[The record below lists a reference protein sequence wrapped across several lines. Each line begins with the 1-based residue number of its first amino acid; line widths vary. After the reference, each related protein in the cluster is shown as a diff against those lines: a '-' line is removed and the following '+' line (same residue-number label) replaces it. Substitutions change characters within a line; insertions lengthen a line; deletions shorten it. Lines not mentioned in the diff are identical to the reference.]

1 MTRLPNLTK
10 RDEVPEEL
18 LDAYDRVAEARQ
30 GVVSGPYG
38 VLLHSPELAHRTAV
52 LGEYTR
58 WNSVLTSRQ
67 TETAVLAT
75 ARELDA
81 NVMWASHVRLGRE
94 AGVPVDTIEVIAA
107 VGDLD
112 TLEPVEAAIVQYV
125 RELLGPTHRV
135 ADVTFE
141 AARGHLGDQGVVDL
155 TGLLGYY
162 SIVGYTL
169 NAFEVEPP
177 EGSPALS
184 EKPERRA

>member
-10 RDEVPEEL
+10 RDDVPEEL
-18 LDAYDRVAEARQ
+18 LEAYDRIAEARQ

-38 VLLHSPELAHRTAV
+38 ILLHSPELAHRTAV

-58 WNSVLTSRQ
+58 WNSVLTNRQ
-67 TETAVLAT
+67 TETAVLAA

-81 NVMWASHVRLGRE
+81 NVMWASHVRIGRD

-107 VGDLD
+107 LGDLAA
-112 TLEPVEAAIVQYV
+112 LEPDEAAIVQYV
-125 RELLGPTHRV
+125 RELFGPTHRV
-135 ADVTFE
+135 SDATFE

-177 EGSPALS
+177 EGSPALA
-184 EKPERRA
+184 PRPGRG